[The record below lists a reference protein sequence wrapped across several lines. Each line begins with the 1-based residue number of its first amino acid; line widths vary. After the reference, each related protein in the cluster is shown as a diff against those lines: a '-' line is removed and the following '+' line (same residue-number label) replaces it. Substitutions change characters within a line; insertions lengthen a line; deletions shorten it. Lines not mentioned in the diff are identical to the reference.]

1 MRQKQ
6 ALRVMMNGD
15 NVFLTGAPGAG
26 KTYVLNEFIRR
37 AVNDGKQV
45 AVTASTG
52 IAASHIGGTT
62 IHSWSGLGIMDQLTA
77 DDLKHLGGVDRL
89 VKRYNGINVL
99 VIDEVSM
106 LHGKRLNMVNELA
119 KRLRGSDKAFG
130 GMQVILVGDL
140 YQLPP
145 INRGSEPLDFMHLS
159 TSWEELDL
167 SICYLTEQH
176 RQDANDQ
183 LLMLLE
189 AMRRGSVGEEHEV
202 LIQDRL
208 DKVPGEDVIVTRL
221 YSHNLDV
228 DTINQRHLDMLPTKS
243 QTYQMQSR
251 GSQAKYTQLTKGLL
265 APEILE
271 LKVGAEVMF
280 VANNFA
286 EGFVNGSRGQVID
299 FDGDTPVVKTVK
311 GRKIY
316 VEPHTWSMTED
327 GKVRAEAIQLPLR
340 LAWAITIHKSQG
352 MSLDAAEIDLSK
364 AFTPGMGYVAL
375 SRVRSLDGLYIKGI
389 NRMALSMHP
398 QIYEFDNYLRMA
410 SSQLSLNTEDMDD
423 ETAEV
428 RSTIIDEDLFEKLK
442 QWRLKRSK
450 ADNVPPYIIAHNA
463 SLSAIAAVRPVTSQQ
478 LLSLSGFGTKK
489 VETYGADIIAI
500 VKAHLG

>member
-1 MRQKQ
+1 MRQQQ
-6 ALRVMMNGD
+6 ALRLMMEGH

-37 AVNDGKQV
+37 AVKAGKQV
-45 AVTASTG
+45 GITASTG

-77 DDLKHLGGVDRL
+77 DDLKHLSGIDRL
-89 VKRYNGINVL
+89 IKRYNSINVL

-119 KRLRGSDKAFG
+119 KKLRGNDKAFG
-130 GMQVILVGDL
+130 GIQVILVGDL
-140 YQLPP
+140 FQLPP
-145 INRGSEPLDFMHLS
+145 ISRGSEPLDFMHLS
-159 TSWEELDL
+159 ATWEELDL
-167 SICYLTEQH
+167 RICYLNEQH
-176 RQDANDQ
+176 RQDVNDK

-189 AMRRGSVGEEHEV
+189 AMRRGSIGEEHEL
-202 LIQDRL
+202 LIQERL
-208 DKVPGEDVIVTRL
+208 NITPDDDIVVTRL

-228 DTINQRHLDMLPTKS
+228 DSINQRYLDMLPSKS

-251 GSQAKYTQLTKGLL
+251 GSQAKYAQLTKGLL

-271 LKVGAEVMF
+271 LKIGAEVMF

-286 EGFVNGSRGQVID
+286 DGFVNGSRGQVID
-299 FDGDTPVVKTVK
+299 FDGDTPVVKLTRGK
-311 GRKIY
+311 KIY

-340 LAWAITIHKSQG
+340 LAWAMTIHKSQG
-352 MSLDAAEIDLSK
+352 MSLDAAEIDLSR

-389 NRMALSMHP
+389 NTMALNMHP
-398 QIYEFDNYLRMA
+398 QIYEFDNYLRNA
-410 SSQLSLNTEDMDD
+410 SVQLSSNTEDMTD
-423 ETAEV
+423 EIPEAYV
-428 RSTIIDEDLFEKLK
+428 TIVDESLLKKLK
-442 QWRLKRSK
+442 QWRFNRSK
-450 ADNVPPYIIAHNA
+450 SDNVPPYMIAHNT
-463 SLSAIAAVRPVTSQQ
+463 SLSAIAAARPANEQQ
-478 LLSLSGFGTKK
+478 LLSLSGFGVKK
-489 VETYGADIIAI
+489 VEAYGPDILAI
-500 VKAHLG
+500 VKAHIG

>member
-1 MRQKQ
+1 
-6 ALRVMMNGD
+6 
-15 NVFLTGAPGAG
+15 
-26 KTYVLNEFIRR
+26 
-37 AVNDGKQV
+37 
-45 AVTASTG
+45 
-52 IAASHIGGTT
+52 
-62 IHSWSGLGIMDQLTA
+62 
-77 DDLKHLGGVDRL
+77 
-89 VKRYNGINVL
+89 
-99 VIDEVSM
+99 
-106 LHGKRLNMVNELA
+106 
-119 KRLRGSDKAFG
+119 
-130 GMQVILVGDL
+130 
-140 YQLPP
+140 
-145 INRGSEPLDFMHLS
+145 
-159 TSWEELDL
+159 
-167 SICYLTEQH
+167 
-176 RQDANDQ
+176 
-183 LLMLLE
+183 
-189 AMRRGSVGEEHEV
+189 
-202 LIQDRL
+202 
-208 DKVPGEDVIVTRL
+208 
-221 YSHNLDV
+221 
-228 DTINQRHLDMLPTKS
+228 
-243 QTYQMQSR
+243 
-251 GSQAKYTQLTKGLL
+251 
-265 APEILE
+265 
-271 LKVGAEVMF
+271 
-280 VANNFA
+280 
-286 EGFVNGSRGQVID
+286 
-299 FDGDTPVVKTVK
+299 
-311 GRKIY
+311 
-316 VEPHTWSMTED
+316 MTED